1 MMEGRLSTP
10 HSMARA
16 FPLILVSLDLPS
28 TTENLSTLYEVHKP
42 AVSVLRLTPIIFG
55 ARTLDE

>member
-1 MMEGRLSTP
+1 MGHPFGFIADWNALLPLVYFMEG
-10 HSMARA
+10 ARKIPA
-16 FPLILVSLDLPS
+16 
-28 TTENLSTLYEVHKP
+28 LYETHKP

>member
-1 MMEGRLSTP
+1 MGHPFGFIADANALLPLVHFMEG
-10 HSMARA
+10 ARHA
-16 FPLILVSLDLPS
+16 R
-28 TTENLSTLYEVHKP
+28 ELYEMHKP